1 MDRLHQVLEGKDSGA
16 TALVDFDGSSFSY
29 GDLQMEVAAMTRIL
43 QDHGVRG
50 GDRVVLVAEN
60 SVFYAAM
67 VFATSR
73 LDAWLVLVN
82 ARQSADEIAA
92 IQSHA
97 TPRCVVFTHSASEPA
112 RAHAKR
118 MEADKIGALACGPVY
133 ATKVKETETEPVS
146 ASSDQVAV
154 LLYTTGTTS
163 APKGVMLTHNNLL
176 FSAQNSARFHG
187 LTPDDRV
194 VGVLPGTHI
203 YALASVF
210 LPAMIAGATL
220 HLFARFDTLA
230 VLSLLRDGATRF
242 PAVPQMMAAIMQH
255 LHEAKEDLNAP
266 ALISMMTG
274 GAPLDPGLKAR
285 AEKVFGLPLNNGY
298 GMTETS
304 PSIAATHNDA
314 PREDVGVGTPY
325 KWIEVRLWDKNDDG
339 VGEIQVRGE
348 NVMKG
353 YYRDPE
359 RTAEA
364 MTDDGFFRT
373 GDLGRFDEGGG
384 LHIVGR
390 LKELI
395 IRSGFNVHPPEIE
408 AMLSRHPDVF
418 QAAVVGRMV
427 PGDEE
432 ILAFVKGTDALD
444 EDKLK
449 RWLRER
455 LVAYKVPSHIFIVE
469 DYPAAASGK
478 IFKHKLLQHFADRI
492 AEKDAETAQ
501 C

>member
-1 MDRLHQVLEGKDSGA
+1 MDRLHQVLEGKPASA
-16 TALVDFDGSSFSY
+16 RALVDFDGTAFTY
-29 GDLQMEVAAMTRIL
+29 GELQMESAALAQIL
-43 QDHGVRG
+43 QNHGVRG

-60 SVFYAAM
+60 SVLYAAM
-67 VFATSR
+67 VFAASR
-73 LDAWLVLVN
+73 LNAWLVLVN
-82 ARQSADEIAA
+82 ARQSAEEIAA
-92 IQSHA
+92 IEAHA
-97 TPRCVVFTHSASEPA
+97 TPRCVIFTHSASEPA

-118 MEADKIGALACGPVY
+118 LEAQKIGALACGPIY

-146 ASSDQVAV
+146 AGSDQVAV

-163 APKGVMLTHNNLL
+163 APKGVMLTHKNLL
-176 FSAQNSARFHG
+176 FSAKNSARFHG

-220 HLFARFDTLA
+220 HLFARFDTRA
-230 VLSLLRDGATRF
+230 VLSLLRGGATRF

-255 LHEAKEDLNAP
+255 LHEAGENLNAP

-285 AEKVFGLPLNNGY
+285 AEKVFGIPLNNGY

-304 PSIAATHNDA
+304 PSIAATHNDN
-314 PREDVGVGTPY
+314 PRDDVGVGAPY
-325 KWIEVRLWDKNDDG
+325 EWIEVRLWDKNEHG
-339 VGEIQVRGE
+339 IGEIQVRGE

-353 YYRDPE
+353 YYRAPE

-373 GDLGRFDEGGG
+373 GDLGRFDDGGG

-408 AMLSRHPDVF
+408 AMLSKHPDVF
-418 QAAVVGRMV
+418 QVAVVGRMV

-432 ILAFVKGTDALD
+432 ILAFVKGTDALQ
-444 EDKLK
+444 EEALKL
-449 RWLRER
+449 WLRDR
-455 LVAYKVPSHIFIVE
+455 LVGYKIPSHIFIV
-469 DYPAAASGK
+469 DTYPAAATGK
-478 IFKHKLLQHFADRI
+478 IFKHKLLDHFADRI
-492 AEKDAETAQ
+492 SQKDTESAAP
-501 C
+501 